1 MSRAGVFLLSILLIG
16 SAVGALVLLSG
27 RAPPAPAQGY
37 APPPSRGT
45 VSPVAGP
52 PASKQEPE
60 DTFSLEYLDRFFEEL
75 SKDRYLV
82 VTVRQF
88 VEMFSDR
95 PIPSDK
101 VVVILRHDVDHDPW
115 TMLKIAELER
125 RHNLTSSI
133 YFRTRAEYNVLSENV
148 SAIVRLLA
156 SWGFDVGLH
165 YEDLYAAGYNA
176 TLAAELFRLDLE
188 IMRSL
193 APVKTVCAH
202 GNRADMPVGN
212 YEMWELA
219 NLTLDQFDL
228 EAECY
233 LTALPI
239 VRSYE
244 HYYFADNM
252 GRPQRWIDQVR
263 RAQPGMVVYV
273 LIHPCYYHG

>member
-1 MSRAGVFLLSILLIG
+1 MSRAGVALLAILLAG
-16 SAVGALVLLSG
+16 SAAAALALLWRTPS
-27 RAPPAPAQGY
+27 PSPSQGY
-37 APPPSRGT
+37 APTPARSAI
-45 VSPVAGP
+45 SPVAGP
-52 PASKQEPE
+52 PASRPEPE

-75 SKDRYLV
+75 SGDRYLV
-82 VTVRQF
+82 VNVRQF
-88 VEMFSDR
+88 VETFSDR
-95 PIPSDK
+95 PIPSDR

-115 TMLKIAELER
+115 TMLRIAELER

-133 YFRTRAEYNVLSENV
+133 YFRTRANYNVLSENV
-148 SAIVRLLA
+148 SAIVRLLS

-176 TLAAELFRLDLE
+176 TLAAEYFRLDLE

-193 APVKTVCAH
+193 APVRTVCAH

-212 YEMWELA
+212 HEMWELA

-252 GRPQRWIDQVR
+252 GKPQRWIEQVR
-263 RAQPGMVVYV
+263 KAEPGMVVYV